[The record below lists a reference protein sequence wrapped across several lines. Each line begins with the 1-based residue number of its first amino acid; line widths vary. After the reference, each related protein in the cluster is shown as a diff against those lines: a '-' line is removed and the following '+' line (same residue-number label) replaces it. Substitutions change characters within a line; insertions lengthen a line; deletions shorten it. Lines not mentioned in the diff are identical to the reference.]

1 MKNLL
6 FITAIILSQFNWA
19 QVDIHL
25 DDNPGMN
32 CNGQTLNID
41 NDMNSMYVPMH
52 CVNNSNA
59 TLDILFRRVILS
71 STATFSDQFCD
82 NSFCFPCSGNDWTA
96 PQSIIVN
103 SGDSTVMKPQFYFS
117 TSGTASL
124 RYYLLDNSNST
135 LIDSVDIVINCT
147 VGIEDQLANN
157 ISEYPNPVNSFLN
170 INIPTNLSN
179 STDFVLYRIT
189 GQEVFQ
195 SRLVQGLNKLS
206 LESISAGVYFYTISS
221 FDNVI
226 KTKKL
231 IVN

>member
-1 MKNLL
+1 
-6 FITAIILSQFNWA
+6 
-19 QVDIHL
+19 
-25 DDNPGMN
+25 
-32 CNGQTLNID
+32 
-41 NDMNSMYVPMH
+41 MH
-52 CVNNSNA
+52 SLA
-59 TLDILFRRVILS
+59 SSISTIDILFRRVILN

-170 INIPTNLSN
+170 INILHNLYQ
-179 STDFVLYRIT
+179 DF
-189 GQEVFQ
+189 F
-195 SRLVQGLNKLS
+195 
-206 LESISAGVYFYTISS
+206 
-221 FDNVI
+221 
-226 KTKKL
+226 
-231 IVN
+231 